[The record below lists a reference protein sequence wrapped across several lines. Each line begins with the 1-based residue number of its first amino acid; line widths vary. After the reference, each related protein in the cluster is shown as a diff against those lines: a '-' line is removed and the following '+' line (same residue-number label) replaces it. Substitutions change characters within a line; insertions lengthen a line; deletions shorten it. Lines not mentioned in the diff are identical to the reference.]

1 MVSADEGAAGAEHLP
16 VISWRDRVNILRQ
29 NIKFKWVPFRAYYR
43 YRSYK
48 YMRNIDPEMGL
59 LRFLMNRE
67 KISLDIGA
75 NLGLFTH
82 LLARYSKHV
91 HAFEPNPL
99 AFGILSSAKDT
110 NVTLYRQAL
119 TDRTEQVNLVVPRSR
134 KGWSSNGASL
144 RPMNVDN
151 FRLVPTPG
159 RRLDDL
165 SLPPIGFVK
174 IDVEGHELSVLKGA
188 LETLR
193 RDRPALFIENE
204 QLYTGDDVGEVFRIL
219 GGLDYDG
226 FFLDEGVLT
235 NISQF
240 SVAEHQTSRRGA
252 GASGKRYVKNFVFIP
267 R

>member
-1 MVSADEGAAGAEHLP
+1 MTIAEKTSNTDLLP
-16 VISWRDRVNILRQ
+16 ALSWRDRINTFRQ
-29 NIKFKWVPFRAYYR
+29 NAKFKWVPFRAYYR

-48 YMRNIDPEMGL
+48 YMRKIDPEMGL

-82 LLARYSKHV
+82 LLSRYSKHV

-99 AFGILSSAKDT
+99 AFGILNSAKDA
-110 NVTLYRQAL
+110 NVTLYREAL
-119 TDRTEQVNLVVPRSR
+119 TDRTQQVDLVVPRGR

-144 RPMNVDN
+144 RSMNVDN

-165 SLPPIGFVK
+165 SLPPIGFIK
-174 IDVEGHELSVLKGA
+174 IDVEGHELSVLQGGV
-188 LETLR
+188 ETLR
-193 RDRPALFIENE
+193 RDRPCLFIENE
-204 QLYTGDDVGEVFRIL
+204 QLYTGDDVNEVFRL
-219 GGLDYDG
+219 LAGLDYDG
-226 FFLDEGVLT
+226 FFLEEGVLT
-235 NISQF
+235 NISRF
-240 SVAEHQTSRRGA
+240 SAAEHQISRRGA
-252 GASGKRYVKNFVFIP
+252 NASGKRYVKNFVFIP